1 MAEGEG
7 GEAGGKKKKRR
18 GRAGGAGGLGPAGE
32 LGAAFQ
38 ELRVKRP
45 RRAGGQG
52 GRAGPGPPAGE
63 EGPSAAEGEGQSP
76 PGSPVASPARRGP
89 AAHAYREMN
98 RLLGR
103 LHFER
108 RQREGAPP
116 PGDGLPPAG

>member
-1 MAEGEG
+1 MG
-7 GEAGGKKKKRR
+7 GAPVSCAEAGGVQV
-18 GRAGGAGGLGPAGE
+18 LGP
-32 LGAAFQ
+32 
-38 ELRVKRP
+38 
-45 RRAGGQG
+45 
-52 GRAGPGPPAGE
+52 
-63 EGPSAAEGEGQSP
+63 SAEGEGQSP

>member
-1 MAEGEG
+1 MAVGE
-7 GEAGGKKKKRR
+7 EAGGKKKRR
-18 GRAGGAGGLGPAGE
+18 GRGAGAGELGPAGE
-32 LGAAFQ
+32 LGAAFR

-45 RRAGGQG
+45 RRAGGRG
-52 GRAGPGPPAGE
+52 GEAGPGPGAPSAVE
-63 EGPSAAEGEGQSP
+63 EGPSEPEEGGQSP
-76 PGSPVASPARRGP
+76 PGSPVVSPARRGP

-116 PGDGLPPAG
+116 RGGDLPPAG